1 MVFSSYSNASYLPL
15 DSDQGVTFYKNE
27 NLLFAPAPAAA
38 SPTALVCRRNNPV
51 AAAMLSTSTGSSPF
65 SGQPLLHGNRQHHGS
80 NVCDDFQPVAHLSS
94 NGYYGY
100 VPPANPMPKLM
111 STEQA
116 AGTTP
121 PAAVDAHRVINGSN
135 GVGGVLLDSSTRPV
149 AVDDSYSMDCGGM
162 AQVENY
168 QQQQHQ
174 QHLRKRKECSEEVEA
189 NCKRRKT
196 WLEQPND
203 AGFVHSPNW
212 NQSSTQQMDCQDQ
225 PMDIFSPQPQFH
237 HSPITMNAPTTI
249 AFNGFQHHPELQ
261 QQQQTMISTPPM
273 PAAPQQHTILQPKNR
288 LFRASSPIPKMSLG
302 SSELVVADKQSIHQL
317 RHNHRPILGDDCQQ
331 LEDLFISLH
340 GSGFYLACWVEPSS
354 RTRCG
359 DISLR
364 PTETNQ
370 FMVPS

>member
-65 SGQPLLHGNRQHHGS
+65 SGQPLLHGNRQHHG
-80 NVCDDFQPVAHLSS
+80 SS

-237 HSPITMNAPTTI
+237 QSPITMNAPTTI

-302 SSELVVADKQSIHQL
+302 SSELAVADKQSIHQL

-340 GSGFYLACWVEPSS
+340 GSGFYLAC
-354 RTRCG
+354 
-359 DISLR
+359 
-364 PTETNQ
+364 
-370 FMVPS
+370 